1 MKNPVIHYITQNHI
15 IAGILFLLLLLFL
28 REIRSILLLIFIAYI
43 IMAALHPL
51 VEILRQTKIPKVL
64 AVALTFLSVLALLV
78 LLIFPLVPF
87 FISQIRSLFL
97 NFPFYLD
104 NTARIF
110 DLRIDEE
117 QVKSFIV
124 AEMELISKNAFT
136 VTSKVFG
143 GFFSTLTMFVISFY
157 LLLDHDRIQR
167 NITQLFPKVM
177 QERVTQTQKQI
188 EDKLGSW
195 LRGQLVLSLF
205 IGAITWTALTLL
217 GIPFALP
224 LALLAG
230 ILEIVPTI
238 GPIIAAI
245 PAIIVALSISPAMA
259 IAVAGVYIV
268 IQALENNILVPRIM
282 EKAVGLNPLVI
293 IIAVIIGATLMGI
306 AGALLAIPFVSML
319 VVIGRNLK
327 KE

>member
-28 REIRSILLLIFIAYI
+28 REIRGILLLVFIAYI

-51 VEILRQTKIPKVL
+51 VEILRQTKLPKVL
-64 AVALTFLSVLALLV
+64 AVTLTFLSVLALLV

-87 FISQIRSLFL
+87 FVSQIRSLFL
-97 NFPFYLD
+97 NLPFYLD
-104 NTARIF
+104 NTARMF
-110 DLRIDEE
+110 DLRIDAE

-124 AEMELISKNAFT
+124 AEMEIISKNAFT

-167 NITQLFPKVM
+167 NITQIFPKAM
-177 QERVTQTQKQI
+177 QERVAQTQKQV

-205 IGAITWTALTLL
+205 IGVITWIALTLL

-245 PAIIVALSISPAMA
+245 PAVIVALSISPAMA

-293 IIAVIIGATLMGI
+293 ILAVIIGATLLGI
-306 AGALLAIPFVSML
+306 AGALLAIPLVSMI